1 MSHQGIASRLNE
13 MGILSPMEYKRS
25 LGERYKTT
33 FKVKQQALWSA
44 VAVRRILENELFIG
58 VLEQGK
64 RTTPNYKIKTRVERP
79 KEE

>member
-1 MSHQGIASRLNE
+1 MSQQGIANRLNE

-44 VAVRRILENELFIG
+44 VAVRRILTNELYIS
-58 VLEQGK
+58 VCWSRGK
-64 RTTPNYKIKTRVERP
+64 EPLRITNKNES
-79 KEE
+79 